1 MSMLMA
7 LATDPAW
14 LVAAPDPS
22 QGGSEPPGWG
32 KLMTLGHWV
41 FLVATLAAVVGFL
54 ITGASLALTYRR
66 GEGMGEHAGRLGA
79 VCVGCIIIGAAS
91 AIVTVLTA

>member
-7 LATDPAW
+7 LATDSAW
-14 LVAAPDPS
+14 LLAAPDPS

-54 ITGASLALTYRR
+54 VTGASLALTYRR
-66 GEGMGEHAGRLGA
+66 GEGMASTP
-79 VCVGCIIIGAAS
+79 AAS
-91 AIVTVLTA
+91 APSASGASSSARPPRSSRC